1 MNPNYLCYY
10 EIKQSHQKCSA
21 CLNLQLQQQAKKRQ
35 FASIAI
41 YLADGMQ
48 TLGIAARL
56 KLLNQQS
63 VTMQKV
69 G

>member
-1 MNPNYLCYY
+1 MFCLS
-10 EIKQSHQKCSA
+10 QSPIATTS
-21 CLNLQLQQQAKKRQ
+21 KKSQ

>member
-1 MNPNYLCYY
+1 MKSQ
-10 EIKQSHQKCSA
+10 IFSA
-21 CLNLQLQQQAKKRQ
+21 CLNLQLQQQAKKKSQ
-35 FASIAI
+35 FASKAI
-41 YLADGMQ
+41 YLANGMQ

-56 KLLNQQS
+56 ILLNQQS

>member
-1 MNPNYLCYY
+1 MFCLS
-10 EIKQSHQKCSA
+10 QSPIATTS
-21 CLNLQLQQQAKKRQ
+21 KKKSQ

>member
-1 MNPNYLCYY
+1 MKLSKV
-10 EIKQSHQKCSA
+10 IKNVLPVSISNCNNKQKKS
-21 CLNLQLQQQAKKRQ
+21 Q

-56 KLLNQQS
+56 NLLNQQS